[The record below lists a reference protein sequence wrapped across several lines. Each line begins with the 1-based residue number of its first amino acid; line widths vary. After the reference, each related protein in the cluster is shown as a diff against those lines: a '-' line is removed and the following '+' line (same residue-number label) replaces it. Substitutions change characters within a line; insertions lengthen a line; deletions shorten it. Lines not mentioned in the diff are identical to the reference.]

1 MSKNAYFIHPKDL
14 PNVWHDVKPLINKAL
29 EHASG
34 ELISSDIL
42 ELLLEQRQILLVGV
56 DDKQL
61 EMATVGE
68 IINYPRKRIFRVI
81 TLATKSG
88 HDYEKWNEYIPL
100 VEDFAKEHGCVAL
113 EAWTRKGLA
122 RKLDWDNEYSVI
134 TKQIGD

>member
-1 MSKNAYFIHPKDL
+1 MSKSAYFIPPQDL

-34 ELISSDIL
+34 EIMSSDIL

-56 DDKQL
+56 DDKKL

-68 IINYPRKRIFRVI
+68 IVNYPKKRIFRVI

-100 VEDFAKEHGCVAL
+100 VEDFAKQHGCVAL